1 MEIKSTSADVFISY
15 NWNCGKLVERLY
27 AKLTSL
33 GISVWRDI
41 INLNQTSEP
50 LTLQLGFKFVFILLV
65 GQLHLRL
72 IGRLIYKANA
82 ISGCKIF
89 MCLITSAYY
98 KSRNCNL
105 EIEYAN
111 TLKKKMI
118 ILMIEN
124 LRIEELGAIGFI
136 IK

>member
-1 MEIKSTSADVFISY
+1 MVTKSNVDVFISY
-15 NWNCGKLVERLY
+15 NWNCSKLVEQLY

-33 GISVWRDI
+33 DIRVWRDVV
-41 INLNQTSEP
+41 NLNQTSEP
-50 LTLQLGFKFVFILLV
+50 LTLQL
-65 GQLHLRL
+65 
-72 IGRLIYKANA
+72 ANA
-82 ISGCKIF
+82 IQDCKIF
-89 MCLITSAYY
+89 MCLITTAYY

-118 ILMIEN
+118 ILMVEN